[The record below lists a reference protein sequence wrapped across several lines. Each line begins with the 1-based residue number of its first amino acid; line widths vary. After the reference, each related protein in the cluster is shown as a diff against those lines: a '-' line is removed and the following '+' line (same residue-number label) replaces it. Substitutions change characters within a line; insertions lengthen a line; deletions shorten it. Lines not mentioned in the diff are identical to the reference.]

1 MTATPETMATLR
13 TLFKTVNK
21 LVLLQWRL
29 GLGWA
34 MNLWPQGLGAYLVI
48 VHTGRKTGLRRRTP
62 VNYAQVDGEIYCT
75 AGFGRESHWYRNIT
89 ANPTVEIWLPDGR
102 WQARAEDITG
112 SGQVALLRQV
122 LINSGFVA
130 PLMGIYPHT
139 MNDDDLLRVTAD
151 YRLIHL
157 KRLSPAD
164 GANGPGDLKWLWLPL
179 LLVGRM
185 LLNRKRA
192 NPKTPTSAP

>member
-1 MTATPETMATLR
+1 MTATPETMASLR

-29 GLGWA
+29 GLGRM
-34 MNLWPQGLGAYLVI
+34 MNIWPQGFGAYLVI
-48 VHTGRKTGLRRRTP
+48 VHTGRKTGKRRLTP
-62 VNYAQVDGEIYCT
+62 VNFAQVDGEIYCT

-102 WQARAEDITG
+102 WQAQAQDITG
-112 SGQVALLRQV
+112 SGQVAVLRQV

-130 PLMGIYPHT
+130 PLLGIHPHT
-139 MNDDDLLRVTAD
+139 MSDDDLLRVTAD

-157 KRLSPAD
+157 RRIQMVQ
-164 GANGPGDLKWLWLPL
+164 GAGGPGDLRWVWLLAL
-179 LLVGRM
+179 GRCWC
-185 LLNRKRA
+185 
-192 NPKTPTSAP
+192 